1 MERTSIKFF
10 NCMLNHPNGHMRWGG
25 GYKRILAL
33 LLVPALFLGAAVADS
48 PTNKAT
54 AGMYGTAQDTVS
66 SKTGMSSIE
75 FNNVFVY
82 GNYAT
87 ESINIGAA
95 TRFSDVWVGFEY
107 SGNFLNNTSSDVDDP
122 LGTLGSKDTAAGYF
136 SESNPSNTLKTTVHL
151 ANMPFPMGF
160 HVGFTLGG
168 KYEAGEFTFT
178 DKTISK
184 PSDYDNTYERGY
196 KNSLTYTPSLGYKIS
211 IPLGDFTIS
220 PAIQLDLGIAQNDG
234 YAKFTQA
241 GNTSSLEQK
250 QLTYL
255 PLTSVQV
262 DTDLP
267 PWGAV
272 SHSVGVQYDFSG
284 SFAQN
289 TTFTKED
296 TAGTTVTEIKAEQK
310 QGHLAILRYTQ
321 KLPVTERVRLG
332 WQFRLSTEFS
342 NQIFPDRMVYNT
354 NTGWQPAG
362 GTETVTTI
370 NGGTPL
376 KTGDGDNRVY
386 ETTINSLSLV
396 PLFKFGL
403 QWDVMPAKLV
413 FNAGVEF
420 EPFTFSR
427 TDMKTV
433 VKETLS
439 SPIGTAKTAEKT
451 DITFDTPLG
460 KFATGLTLHIAPTV
474 VLDTA
479 LALDIN
485 RRSISNLT
493 ANTILNHSLMMLSLN
508 ISL

>member
-1 MERTSIKFF
+1 MYVEPPQWTYE
-10 NCMLNHPNGHMRWGG
+10 GG

-87 ESINIGAA
+87 DSINIGAA

-122 LGTLGSKDTAAGYF
+122 LNTLGTATTHGYVGK
-136 SESNPSNTLKTTVHL
+136 SEPSNSLKTTVHL

-168 KYEAGEFTFT
+168 KYETGEYTFANNSFTQR
-178 DKTISK
+178 
-184 PSDYDNTYERGY
+184 SDYDNTYERGY

-234 YAKFTQA
+234 YAKYT
-241 GNTSSLEQK
+241 TSDKKENSLEQK

-289 TTFTKED
+289 TTFTRED

-332 WQFRLSTEFS
+332 WQFRIASDFS
-342 NQIFPDRMVYNT
+342 NRIIPSTVTYNT
-354 NTGWQPAG
+354 NSRDYDSSPADV
-362 GTETVTTI
+362 ETVTT
-370 NGGTPL
+370 NNDGTPL
-376 KTGDGDNRVY
+376 KTGANDNRVY

-433 VKETLS
+433 VKETLN
-439 SPIGTAKTAEKT
+439 SPTGTAKTAEKT
-451 DITFDTPLG
+451 EITFDTPLG
-460 KFATGLTLHIAPTV
+460 KFATGLTLYIAPTV

-479 LALDIN
+479 LALDIS

-493 ANTILNHSLMMLSLN
+493 ANTILTHSLMMLSLN

>member
-1 MERTSIKFF
+1 M
-10 NCMLNHPNGHMRWGG
+10 CVGG
-25 GYKRILAL
+25 GYKKLLTFFCILSL
-33 LLVPALFLGAAVADS
+33 SLGQVMGDS
-48 PTNKAT
+48 PTKKAS
-54 AGMYGTAQDTVS
+54 AGMYGTSQDAVS
-66 SKTGMSSIE
+66 SKTGMSSLE
-75 FNNVFVY
+75 FKNVFVY
-82 GNYAT
+82 GDYAT
-87 ESINIGAA
+87 ESINIGVA
-95 TRFSDVWVGFEY
+95 TRFSDVWLGIEY
-107 SGNFLNNTSSDVDDP
+107 SGNFWNSSSNDVDDP
-122 LGTLGSKDTAAGYF
+122 LNTLGTTTTHGFTGK
-136 SESNPSNTLKTTVHL
+136 SEPFNSLKTTIHL
-151 ANMPFPMGF
+151 ADMPFPMGF

-168 KYEAGEFTFT
+168 KYETGEYSFANNSFTQRT
-178 DKTISK
+178 DYAN
-184 PSDYDNTYERGY
+184 DYERGF
-196 KNSLTYTPSLGYKIS
+196 KNNLTYTPSLGYKIS
-211 IPLGDFTIS
+211 VPVGNCVIS
-220 PAIQLDLGIAQNDG
+220 PTVQADLGIAQNNA
-234 YAKFTQA
+234 YAKYTTPA
-241 GNTSSLEQK
+241 GISNSLEQK

-342 NQIFPDRMVYNT
+342 NQIFPDRMVYDT
-354 NTGWQPAG
+354 NTGWKPVG
-362 GTETVTTI
+362 GTETITTI

-479 LALDIN
+479 LALDIS

-493 ANTILNHSLMMLSLN
+493 ANTILTHSLMMLSLN

>member
-1 MERTSIKFF
+1 M
-10 NCMLNHPNGHMRWGG
+10 
-25 GYKRILAL
+25 
-33 LLVPALFLGAAVADS
+33 
-48 PTNKAT
+48 
-54 AGMYGTAQDTVS
+54 
-66 SKTGMSSIE
+66 
-75 FNNVFVY
+75 
-82 GNYAT
+82 
-87 ESINIGAA
+87 
-95 TRFSDVWVGFEY
+95 
-107 SGNFLNNTSSDVDDP
+107 DDP

-136 SESNPSNTLKTTVHL
+136 SESNPSNSLKTTVHL

-296 TAGTTVTEIKAEQK
+296 TTGTTVTEVKAEQK

-342 NQIFPDRMVYNT
+342 NQIFPDRMVYDT
-354 NTGWQPAG
+354 NTGWKPVG
-362 GTETVTTI
+362 GTETITTI

-433 VKETLS
+433 VKETLN
-439 SPIGTAKTAEKT
+439 SPKGTAKTVEKT

-479 LALDIN
+479 LALDIS

-493 ANTILNHSLMMLSLN
+493 ANTILTHSLMMLSLN

>member
-10 NCMLNHPNGHMRWGG
+10 NCMLNHPNGHMRGG

-87 ESINIGAA
+87 DSINIGAA

-107 SGNFLNNTSSDVDDP
+107 SGNFWNNTSSDVDDP
-122 LGTLGSKDTAAGYF
+122 LNTLGTATTHGYVGK
-136 SESNPSNTLKTTVHL
+136 SEPSNSLKTTVHL

-168 KYEAGEFTFT
+168 KYETGEYTFANNSFTQR
-178 DKTISK
+178 
-184 PSDYDNTYERGY
+184 SDYDNTYERGY

-234 YAKFTQA
+234 YAKYT
-241 GNTSSLEQK
+241 TSDEKENSLEQK

-296 TAGTTVTEIKAEQK
+296 PAGTTVTEIKAEQK

-376 KTGDGDNRVY
+376 KTGDDDNRVY

-479 LALDIN
+479 LALDIS

-493 ANTILNHSLMMLSLN
+493 ANTILTHSLMMLSLN